1 VVWHILGGEHDSS
14 INLDFTIITNSNNA
28 MQFIVCEMSL
38 VLNIIRRMELNS
50 TDLQRIPTTDGVRF
64 ELPRRQLGEFAKFG
78 WFLVI
83 FCGLASLFLL
93 AWSSIWFWAGL
104 HMFFEEGQVWGIG
117 VGAVGLLGLAGIFF
131 AAKFAT
137 LGWFVARDKT
147 SCHVE
152 LNSKYLISN
161 ERLGLFNWRRK
172 LRTDSIRKLGIESD
186 AQGQRKNLLTISA
199 SSADAKS
206 FLVAP
211 GYPLAILERVIADV
225 GTQINRQRS
234 PTHQV
239 TVSTE
244 PHIRAE
250 ITDESDAG
258 GISREIQ
265 YETEHFQ
272 PPDSKI
278 IVYDHAG
285 TDAFQVP
292 PMGIWKGSKG
302 LLGFALFWNGFMVVF
317 TTVMIVIAFSDNPQG
332 NALIK
337 GTELLF
343 AIAFL
348 VLFWT
353 IGIVSLIAAINAGK
367 RSAMIGIADGHLFI
381 ERKSMFGTKWVEIP
395 VDQVELIEVRP
406 SGTEIN
412 SIPILELQIHN
423 KNGKDHG
430 LLSQLSNDDLLWIA
444 QELRSSLPGLQQ
456 AAD

>member
-1 VVWHILGGEHDSS
+1 
-14 INLDFTIITNSNNA
+14 
-28 MQFIVCEMSL
+28 MK
-38 VLNIIRRMELNS
+38 S
-50 TDLQRIPTTDGVRF
+50 TDLQTIPTTDGVRF

-83 FCGLASLFLL
+83 FCSLAMLFLL
-93 AWSSIWFWAGL
+93 AWSSIWLWIGL
-104 HMFFEEGQVWGIG
+104 GLMIEEGQLLGIG
-117 VGAVGLLGLAGIFF
+117 VAAVSLLGLAGIFF

-137 LGWFVARDKT
+137 LGWLIVGDKT
-147 SCHVE
+147 SCQVE

-172 LRTDSIRKLGIESD
+172 CRVDSINRLGIETD
-186 AQGQRKNLLTISA
+186 ARGQRKNLLTISA
-199 SSADAKS
+199 SLGSDKS

-211 GYPLAILERVIADV
+211 GYPQEILQQVIADV

-234 PTHQV
+234 PTNQV

-250 ITDESDAG
+250 EIDGSDIAG
-258 GISREIQ
+258 RISNKAQ
-265 YETEHFQ
+265 FETEYAQ
-272 PPDSKI
+272 PADSKI
-278 IVYDHAG
+278 SVYDYGG

-317 TTVMIVIAFSDNPQG
+317 TTVLAIITFSDTPQG
-332 NALIK
+332 NAVIQ
-337 GTELLF
+337 GTQLLF

-348 VLFWT
+348 ALFWT
-353 IGIVSLIAAINAGK
+353 IGIGSLIAAINAGK
-367 RSAMIGIADGHLFI
+367 RSAMIGVADGQLFV
-381 ERKSMFGTKWVEIP
+381 ERKSMFGTQWLEIP
-395 VDQVELIEVRP
+395 VDQVELIQVGP

-412 SIPILELQIHN
+412 GVPIMELQIQQ

-444 QELRSSLPGLQQ
+444 QELRGSLAELQQ
-456 AAD
+456 PV